1 MDQSLAK
8 TEQHQLKQCE
18 AVIDS
23 GLRTFQEV
31 GNALLQIRDGRLYRV
46 DYKTFEEYCQT
57 RWGME
62 RNYANKL
69 ISASSVAENLGTMV
83 PKTPLSERQLRP
95 LTSLEPKEQKHV
107 WRRALQI
114 AGNQSPTGIQ
124 VREAVR
130 ELQKEEFPTIKTPK
144 GKYDVIVIDPPW
156 PMEKIEREVAP
167 NQIGFDYPTM
177 SLEEIGA
184 IKIPSADNCHLFL
197 WTTEKFLPYAFA
209 ILKQWQ
215 TKYVCTFVWHKPGGF
230 QPFNLPQ
237 YNAEFVLYAHIGSP
251 KFSDLKDFMVCFNA
265 PRGKH
270 SEKPEEFY
278 ALLRRVTTGKRLDM
292 YNRRKIEGFEGWG
305 NESK

>member
-31 GNALLQIRDGRLYRV
+31 GSALLQIRDGRLYRQE
-46 DYKTFEEYCQT
+46 YKTFEEYCQK
-57 RWGME
+57 RWEMG
-62 RNYANKL
+62 RGTANRY
-69 ISASSVAENLGTMV
+69 ISANNSAKLLEPIGS
-83 PKTPLSERQLRP
+83 KIPLSESQLRP
-95 LTSLEPKEQKHV
+95 LASLDPKEQKQV
-107 WRRALQI
+107 WKRAIQI
-114 AGNQSPTGIQ
+114 AGNQPPTGLQ

-130 ELQKEEFPTIKTPK
+130 EIQKENLPTIKTPK
-144 GKYDVIVIDPPW
+144 GKFDVVVIDPPW

-177 SLEEIGA
+177 SLEEIEELS
-184 IKIPSADNCHLFL
+184 IPSADDCHLFL
-197 WTTEKFLPYAFA
+197 WTTEKFLPYAFDV
-209 ILKQWQ
+209 LKQWRA
-215 TKYVCTFVWHKPGGF
+215 KYVCTFVWHKPGGF

-237 YNAEFVLYAHIGSP
+237 YNAEFILYAHIGSP
-251 KFSDLKDFMVCFNA
+251 KFVDLKDFMVCFSA

-278 ALLRRVTTGKRLDM
+278 ALLRRVTRGKRIDM